1 MNTIARWILVNIIF
15 AETAVTLG
23 FLTNTFQNNQMTTIA
38 TYVHVQNSLGMRKI
52 KCLFSVLSKK
62 HALLID
68 SLNPLKRTIP
78 SQLFLGNPNEAR

>member
-38 TYVHVQNSLGMRKI
+38 TYVRCTKFFGYEK
-52 KCLFSVLSKK
+52 
-62 HALLID
+62 D
-68 SLNPLKRTIP
+68 
-78 SQLFLGNPNEAR
+78 